1 MNDVKFSFYYLT
13 YVMQTFIIIAS
24 VYAFSIGYYGGAF
37 FGLLAAGLT
46 FIPTVVHRK
55 LHIVVPWEV
64 TFLIALTLFLHIGGY
79 SFQWYLDYYPFY
91 DKFAHLIASITIAIL
106 GFLAVLIIMR
116 VSSCMQLE
124 RWQIFFFI
132 VIFTLAFGAI
142 WEIWEFAVD
151 TFFGPY
157 LTKPLQHSN
166 TDTMIDLVTDL
177 AGGLIVAFLGTYY
190 LKRKS
195 ANEWADTFLEP
206 EFKRMVARIN
216 RRFARKRT
224 GQT

>member
-1 MNDVKFSFYYLT
+1 VKFSFYYLT
-13 YVMQTFIIIAS
+13 YIIQAFILISS
-24 VYAFSIGYYGGAF
+24 VYALSIGYYSGAF
-37 FGLLAAGLT
+37 FGFLAAGLS
-46 FIPTVVHRK
+46 FIPTLVHRK

-79 SFQWYLDYYPFY
+79 SFQWYLEYYPVY
-91 DKFAHLIASITIAIL
+91 DKIAHLVASVTIALL

-116 VSSCMQLE
+116 VSSCLHME

-142 WEIWEFAVD
+142 WEIWEFTFD
-151 TFFGPY
+151 TFFGAY

-166 TDTMIDLVTDL
+166 ADTMIDLITDL

-206 EFKRMVARIN
+206 EFRKMVAR
-216 RRFARKRT
+216 FGRKST
-224 GQT
+224 

>member
-1 MNDVKFSFYYLT
+1 VKFSFYYLT
-13 YVMQTFIIIAS
+13 YAMQVLILVAS
-24 VYAFSIGYYGGAF
+24 VYAISIGYYSGAF
-37 FGLLAAGLT
+37 FGFLAAGLS
-46 FIPTVVHRK
+46 FIPTLIHRK

-79 SFQWYLDYYPFY
+79 SFQWYLDYYPVY
-91 DKFAHLIASITIAIL
+91 DKFAHLIASVTIALL

-116 VSSCMQLE
+116 VSSCLQME

-142 WEIWEFAVD
+142 WEIWEFTFD

-157 LTKPLQHSN
+157 LTKPLQQGN
-166 TDTMIDLVTDL
+166 TDTMLDLITDL

-190 LKRKS
+190 LKKKS

-206 EFKRMVARIN
+206 EFRKMLA
-216 RRFARKRT
+216 RFARKSA
-224 GQT
+224 